1 LIALEREVPPRF
13 GEAARVVIVPLHDL
27 DAVSHFVAELPRVTE
42 RVVAPLELFDGRGE
56 IAGRP
61 LVNDLE

>member
-27 DAVSHFVAELPRVTE
+27 DAVSHFVAELPYE
-42 RVVAPLELFDGRGE
+42 
-56 IAGRP
+56 
-61 LVNDLE
+61 